1 MSKEIAD
8 KWNSEI
14 KKLTPIEIIDIS
26 VKNISGTIGMATS
39 LSIEDQMLTHLLV
52 SHKSRIKFFT
62 LDTGRLFQETYDTI
76 EKTAAHF
83 DITIDICFPD
93 QQSVREMVNSK
104 GVNLF
109 YESVENR
116 KRCCQVRKTE
126 PLQKALTGLSAWFTG
141 LRRAQSVTRISMP
154 FIEWDD
160 THQLFKINP
169 LADLT
174 EEEVKQ
180 YITKHAIPVNPL
192 QEKGYRSIGCMPC
205 TRAIGPDDDVRA
217 GRWWWENAETKECGL
232 HARKSK

>member
-1 MSKEIAD
+1 MSHKTAADWNTEIRKA
-8 KWNSEI
+8 SP
-14 KKLTPIEIIDIS
+14 TEIIDFAMTHIT
-26 VKNISGTIGMATS
+26 GQFGMATS
-39 LSIEDQMLTHLLV
+39 LSIEDQMITHLL
-52 SHKSRIKFFT
+52 HQYKNQIKFFT

-93 QQSVREMVNSK
+93 QQSIREMVNSK

-126 PLQKALTGLSAWFTG
+126 PLKKALTGLSAWFTG

-154 FIEWDD
+154 IIEWDD
-160 THQLFKINP
+160 THQLYKINP

-180 YITKHAIPVNPL
+180 FITKHAIPVNPL
-192 QEKGYRSIGCMPC
+192 QEKGFRSIGCLPC

-217 GRWWWENAETKECGL
+217 GRWWWESPDTKECGL
-232 HARKSK
+232 HLKK